1 MLTLTHSTLSD
12 VGKVRKANEDNA
24 GMIERADGA
33 KIFVVCDGMG
43 GHVGGATASKIA
55 VMGILQFLESRDLSN
70 CESAIS
76 DALVFAN
83 QQVYAN
89 SLHNPDLSGMGT
101 TCVLMVIKDDECYLG
116 HVGDSRIYLHT
127 DRELH
132 RLTKDHS
139 YVQQLVDM
147 GEISDDQAES
157 HPRKNQIM
165 RALGIAADVKP
176 ELGARKLSPKNGDR
190 ILMCTD
196 GLNGMINDKQI
207 AAILLQ
213 NSSRE
218 QCAQQLIKAALEN
231 GGKDN
236 VTVTLIDIEN
246 SPHEQSVFLSRN
258 PAGVEMKSRTA
269 FYQPIQKTFWK
280 KHQLLLIIAGSILGA
295 TVLGVSAYI
304 TFRSFNT
311 PHIEVQQKPATPE
324 AQSTSEVPKVEAP
337 TDSIAV
343 AEKKASSE
351 DKSKSIYVEL
361 KPKKGESFDKFFAR
375 ITMEAG
381 CKAGEAEKLDF
392 KIENKID
399 SLKPVI
405 DVNRTYKMKKCTSSK
420 AQQK

>member
-1 MLTLTHSTLSD
+1 MTLTHSTLSD

-33 KIFVVCDGMG
+33 NIFVVCDGMG

-55 VMGILQFLESRDLSN
+55 VTGILQFLESRDLSN

-76 DALVFAN
+76 EALVFAN

-89 SLHNPDLSGMGT
+89 SLHNPDLHGMGT
-101 TCVLMVIKDDECYLG
+101 TCVLMIIKDDECYFG

-165 RALGIAADVKP
+165 RALGIAADVQP

-207 AAILLQ
+207 ASILLQ
-213 NSSRE
+213 NSIRE
-218 QCAQQLIKAALEN
+218 QCVQQLIKAALEH

-236 VTVTLIDIEN
+236 VTATLIDIEN

-269 FYQPIQKTFWK
+269 FYQPVQKTFWK
-280 KHQLLLIIAGSILGA
+280 KYQLPLIIAGAMLGA
-295 TVLGVSAYI
+295 AILGVSAYI
-304 TFRSFNT
+304 TFKSFNT
-311 PHIEVQQKPATPE
+311 PQIEVQRKPVTPE
-324 AQSTSEVPKVEAP
+324 APPATDPPKAEAP
-337 TDSIAV
+337 VDSTDGPN
-343 AEKKASSE
+343 KKASSE
-351 DKSKSIYVEL
+351 DRTNSIEVKLE
-361 KPKKGESFDKFFAR
+361 PKEGESFDKFFAR
-375 ITMEAG
+375 ISNEAG
-381 CKAGEAEKLDF
+381 CKMGAAEKIEFKRYNGLDLD
-392 KIENKID
+392 N
-399 SLKPVI
+399 PVI
-405 DVNRTYKMKKCTSSK
+405 KLNQTYKMKRCSK
-420 AQQK
+420 K